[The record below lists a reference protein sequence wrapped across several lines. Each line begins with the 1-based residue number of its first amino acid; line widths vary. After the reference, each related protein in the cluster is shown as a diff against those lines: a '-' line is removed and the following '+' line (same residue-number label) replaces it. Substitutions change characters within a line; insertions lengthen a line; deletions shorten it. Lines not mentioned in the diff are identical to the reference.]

1 MADFLTHE
9 FQLPISCKQFN
20 FATGTWTYAAN
31 SGNPYFA
38 KTATDE
44 TSTVTIPI
52 MLPFMSNEFGVKLKS
67 IKVPLRITTAD
78 LDAVV
83 AGTLTRTNYYK
94 AVAAAGTNMDTT
106 AVTITE
112 TGTAVTAAATDR
124 LYTATISSADWVY
137 SSTITVVGYQLN
149 ISLNAGASTIIRVYD
164 AIAVYDSLQ

>member
-9 FQLPISCKQFN
+9 MAHFIPASTYKCT
-20 FATGTWTYAAN
+20 TGTWTLTDS
-31 SGNPYFA
+31 SGVLYQL

-52 MLPFMSNEFGVKLKS
+52 IIPFMRGEFGAKLKS
-67 IKVPLRITTAD
+67 IEVPLRITTAD

-83 AGTLTRTNYYK
+83 AGTLVRVNDYK
-94 AVAAAGTNMDTT
+94 AVAAAGVNIDTT

-124 LYTATISSADWVY
+124 LYTATVSSPAWVY
-137 SSTITVVGYQLN
+137 SSTITKVHYALTL
-149 ISLNAGASTIIRVYD
+149 SLNAAASTVIRVYGAT
-164 AIAVYDSLQ
+164 AIVDSLG